1 MKRRLPPI
9 FYNATTLF
17 GMTFATIMLVLALIL
32 IGFDLFGGF
41 ANSYSGLVTYIA
53 LPSLMFFGLFVAIIG
68 LIRARKREK
77 RGEFTDQLPILDLN
91 QPRHRFMA
99 TSVALGGL
107 ILTALS
113 GFGSYKGYEY
123 TESVQFCGTTCHHLM
138 EPEYTAY
145 QASPHARVTCAGCHI
160 GSGVDWYVKSK
171 LSGTYQVYSTIFNKY
186 ERPIKTPIKNLRPAK
201 ETCEQCHWPK
211 HFFTQKLRTHS
222 YYLSDEENTEHTTSM
237 LVKIG
242 GGDGAQA
249 QGIHAHMYLDSTVS
263 YYATDFERQEIPY
276 VEIKDKSGKVTVY
289 KDSESKIDFKT
300 LDKGKMRTVDCIDC
314 HNRPTHI
321 FQPPAKSVDSAIAN
335 GLIDKTIPEI
345 KAKAVEVLDA
355 KYASKN
361 EALKKISDDLH
372 AYYKETYA
380 SFMTT
385 GANKLDAAIGAISGI
400 YKQNYFPEMRT
411 DWRSHKDNLDH
422 MRFNGC
428 FRCHN
433 DKLKSDTGKTISKNC
448 QTCHTF
454 VSQGTKGKVT
464 TNYEGME
471 FQHPVDVGD
480 EWKTTPCKDCHGN
493 TEEDEKGES
502 TEKK

>member
-17 GMTFATIMLVLALIL
+17 GMTFAAVMFVLAVIL
-32 IGFDLFGGF
+32 IIFDIFGGF
-41 ANSYSGLVTYIA
+41 SNSYSGLVTYIA
-53 LPSLMFFGLFVAIIG
+53 LPGLMFFGLFVAAIG
-68 LIRARKREK
+68 LMRARKREK
-77 RGEFTDQLPILDLN
+77 RGELPADLPVIDFN
-91 QPRHRFMA
+91 QPRHRFLA
-99 TSVALGGL
+99 TSFALGGL

-123 TESVQFCGTTCHHLM
+123 TESVQFCGTTCHNVM

-145 QASPHARVTCAGCHI
+145 QGSPHARVTCAGCHI
-160 GSGVDWYVKSK
+160 GAGVDWYVKSK
-171 LSGTYQVYSTIFNKY
+171 LSGSYQVYSTIFNKY
-186 ERPIKTPIKNLRPAK
+186 ERPIKTPIANLRPAK

-211 HFFTQKLRTHS
+211 HFFTQKVRTHD
-222 YYLSDEENTEHTTSM
+222 YFLSDEENTEHTTSM

-242 GGDGAQA
+242 GGEGAHA

-263 YYATDFERQEIPY
+263 YYASDRERQVIPY
-276 VEIKDKSGKVTVY
+276 VEMKDKNGKVTVFRDTTA
-289 KDSESKIDFKT
+289 KVNDADLKKEN
-300 LDKGKMRTVDCIDC
+300 MRVVDCIDC

-321 FQPPAKSVDSAIAN
+321 FRSAAQAVDTALSA
-335 GLIDKTIPEI
+335 GTIDKTVPEI

-355 KYASKN
+355 KYATRP

-380 SFMTT
+380 SFMAT
-385 GANKLDAAIGAISGI
+385 GGPKLDAAIAAIQAI

-411 DWRSHKDNLDH
+411 DWRSHNDNLDH

-433 DKLKSDTGKTISKNC
+433 DKLKSDTGKVISKDC
-448 QTCHTF
+448 RTCHTF
-454 VSQGTKGKVT
+454 VSQGKKGEVKT
-464 TNYEGME
+464 DFGGMD
-471 FQHPVDVGD
+471 FQHPVDIGE
-480 EWKTTPCKDCHGN
+480 EWKTTPCKDCHGEQK
-493 TEEDEKGES
+493 EEPAEEP
-502 TEKK
+502 KK